1 MPVVI
6 QVSTP
11 KYAIQ
16 HVYDCRQ
23 QTTAESLEGAMFHP
37 VSLLEPAIDDGASF
51 VGERALSGD
60 CFWGHWK
67 TSTHL
72 VKLLEMVT

>member
-6 QVSTP
+6 QVSTL

-37 VSLLEPAIDDGASF
+37 VSLLEPASHTAGTLDSPKE
-51 VGERALSGD
+51 V
-60 CFWGHWK
+60 
-67 TSTHL
+67 
-72 VKLLEMVT
+72 